1 MFNDLFA
8 GQEGIHLPQPSA
20 GVEHPTRQ
28 QEHTGASQSVSYTHL
43 DVYKRQ
49 GTSTVLCLGLHS
61 IRASWLPTSFLM
73 RLSSSLSSLHAITL
87 QWQRKMCIRDRNS
100 P

>member
-1 MFNDLFA
+1 MP
-8 GQEGIHLPQPSA
+8 GIAAQK
-20 GVEHPTRQ
+20 
-28 QEHTGASQSVSYTHL
+28 SV
-43 DVYKRQ
+43 

-87 QWQRKMCIRDRNS
+87 QWQRTEVS
-100 P
+100 PFECASFRYSSIQALLIWLERE